1 MNSGLLQSWGF
12 GCPGRRSPSSGKPR
26 AFPRSPQQPL
36 YSARQARWFAFAAVG
51 MVGWLALCGPASAQ
65 TASGLPLLGSDTLAE
80 PSAATPA
87 SYGEERYDFGRSE
100 ALLRTPLPEP
110 LPPPE
115 SAPPGPQASLEAH
128 DAQPPGRGDAPRPA
142 GAGTGEQP
150 ELPPGTRPGV
160 FQKATLES
168 TWLAPGRGAQDV
180 GITDVEVKAVFG
192 FPCPTRQ
199 SPLVVTPG
207 WAVHLFDGPA
217 LGDLPPRVYDSYVQF
232 RWLARPW
239 PRLGIDLAVS
249 PGWYSDLEQGS
260 GEALRITGHGA
271 GLYTCSQT
279 VKLAFGVAYLDRR
292 DVPLLPIGGLIWTPG
307 EEIAF
312 ELVAPRPRIARRFDF
327 LPAGGTG
334 IEHWLYL
341 AGEFGGG
348 TWAIQRAN
356 GTNDVLTA
364 RDYRLLVGLE
374 RKAPG
379 RLNSLVEAGYVFG
392 RRFEY
397 EQSTP
402 DLRPDDTF
410 LFRAGLSY

>member
-1 MNSGLLQSWGF
+1 MERGVLLSAIIRCAGLPL
-12 GCPGRRSPSSGKPR
+12 PNRRQPPR
-26 AFPRSPQQPL
+26 FTRCVPPANCLRRAIRL
-36 YSARQARWFAFAAVG
+36 AIAVAALA
-51 MVGWLALCGPASAQ
+51 GWLALGSPGWAQ
-65 TASGLPLLGSDTLAE
+65 SRGHPLFPGSDPPADD
-80 PSAATPA
+80 SAAKLTD
-87 SYGEERYDFGRSE
+87 YREERYDFSRSE

-115 SAPPGPQASLEAH
+115 SDPAAPQPSPQGRRFLPQPGDHNAPQPDGSTP
-128 DAQPPGRGDAPRPA
+128 DDPSQ
-142 GAGTGEQP
+142 
-150 ELPPGTRPGV
+150 LPPGTRPGV
-160 FQKATLES
+160 FQKAILES
-168 TWLAPGRGAQDV
+168 TWLAPGHGQDV

-217 LGDLPPRVYDSYVQF
+217 LGDLPPGVYDAYMQF

-239 PRLGIDLAVS
+239 PRLGIDLAVT
-249 PGWYSDLEQGS
+249 PGWYSDLKQGS

-279 VKLAFGVAYLDRR
+279 LKLAFGVAYLDRR
-292 DVPLLPIGGLIWTPG
+292 DVPVLPIGGIIWTPA
-307 EEIAF
+307 EEVAF
-312 ELVAPRPRIARRFDF
+312 ELVAPRPRIAHRLEF
-327 LPAGGTG
+327 LPGAEAG

-341 AGEFGGG
+341 AGELGGG
-348 TWAIQRAN
+348 TWAIRRAD
-356 GTNDVLTA
+356 GTRDLLTA

-379 RLNSLVEAGYVFG
+379 RLNSLLEAGYVFG

-397 EQSTP
+397 KQPTP
-402 DLRPDDTF
+402 DLHPDDTF
-410 LFRAGLSY
+410 LLRAGLSY